1 MNLAIF
7 DRTINLNRYGRGK
20 VLEKAFKSMPHICES
35 KQGDILTGFS
45 LEQIEKNNA
54 IKIRLSFEKNKQ
66 PVIENSFD
74 EFVNKVGSLKGVDEV
89 PLTVKESLDALRNP
103 KSIIE
108 FIIENVGKKSPKY
121 KLKEVNHISTDI
133 NNYKE
138 IGDVSSLK
146 TGDIVEIYKHN
157 QAAVKKTPLSSR
169 EININSLL
177 KDVIEKL
184 KGEKLNPR
192 TQNYPTVAGFGR
204 D

>member
-7 DRTINLNRYGRGK
+7 DGPINLNRFGRGK
-20 VLEKAFKSMPHICES
+20 VLEKAFQSMPHICKS
-35 KQGDILTGFS
+35 KQGENLTGFS

-54 IKIRLSFEKNKQ
+54 IRIRLSIEKNKQ
-66 PVIENSFD
+66 PVIESSFD
-74 EFVNKVGSLKGVDEV
+74 EFVNKVGSNKEAQEE
-89 PLTVKESLDALRNP
+89 PLTVKESLDRLRNP

-121 KLKEVNHISTDI
+121 KLKEVNHIFTDI
-133 NNYKE
+133 YNCK
-138 IGDVSSLK
+138 DVKDFSSLK

-177 KDVIEKL
+177 KDVIARL

-192 TQNYPTVAGFGR
+192 TQNQPMVAGFGR